1 MELQDKVS
9 ISGHIEEIAKY
20 DPEFRFRQFAGIT
33 LKLAFIMTLILSIFH
48 IYTAGFGVLQEWR
61 HRSFHLA
68 FVLPLVYFF
77 YAIRKSG
84 TESRKYLFYDIVY
97 GLIGTSVCTA
107 LFWEIFHL
115 STAKA
120 LALGALFFSL
130 IVYFKRREFL
140 AFSWL
145 APVDCLINALLVAGM
160 GYGGYLSWQHVA
172 FSQIFRD
179 PNLTLI
185 FWSVLLFGIFL
196 SITLLFLT
204 QWLRGLYGMF
214 RGRPFPCESDQVPY
228 FDVFF
233 ALMAS
238 WVSVYIFVEFNTL
251 VFRAG
256 LPSEMD
262 LIVGAFAILLVLE
275 GARRSIGPPLP
286 LISFFVLINCYLG
299 PYFLDIPGL
308 DFFAHRGYSVS
319 RIIEHMYLGTEGI
332 YGIPLGVV
340 ATFVF
345 HFVLFGIFI
354 SKTGLGQLF
363 MDIAMAIAG
372 WSSGGPAKVSVISSG
387 FLGSISG
394 SSIANT
400 VTTGAF
406 TIPLMKRVGYMPQFA
421 GAVEAASS
429 TGGQLMPPIMGAAA
443 FIMAEFLGI
452 PYIKIAA
459 CAIVPALLYFFA
471 VGTMVHLEAKK
482 RGLKGIPRERLPRLG
497 KVLRERWLLLMPL
510 FIIVFLLITGSSPF
524 LAAFWGIIYAVAVG
538 QIHGKTLPF
547 VVPVFLSIPSV
558 LLRINPLDGLSLLL
572 MAWIGLAVLGYAVTW
587 SRTAPVSRF
596 LGLVPMAVLTGLLY
610 FHLEPSLAAFWS
622 ALSVI
627 AIGVFYKESGMR
639 IPDILEALELGTKN
653 ALAIGA
659 ACACIGFIVGA
670 TTLTGLGLKFA
681 AAIIQLSHSIAYLIT
696 SVDILHFINVGS
708 VALFFTLVLTAVAC
722 FVLGMG
728 IPTTAQYIIASM
740 IAAPALLEWGIHP
753 LVSHMFVLFFAVL
766 ADVTPPVALAAYAAS
781 GISGANPF
789 KTGFTAFGLASAGFC
804 VPFIFVSAPI
814 VLWLP
819 HLLDPSV
826 PFDTFHFLEILA
838 TLIMGVIA
846 LGSTVI
852 GYLKDK
858 LTGMERVV
866 MGIAAAGLFFPE
878 VYTDILGFVILL
890 SIYMIQRR
898 RQKREQPA
906 APSGAETGDPPVT
919 GIENDQNDKE

>member
-9 ISGHIEEIAKY
+9 ISGQLEEIAKY
-20 DPEFRFRQFAGIT
+20 DPEFRFRRFAGIT
-33 LKLAFIMTLILSIFH
+33 LKLAFTMTLILSIFH

-61 HRSFHLA
+61 HRAFHLA
-68 FVLPLVYFF
+68 FVLPLVFFF
-77 YAIRKSG
+77 YSIRKTG
-84 TESRKYLFYDIVY
+84 TETRKHLFYDLAY
-97 GLIGTSVCTA
+97 GLVGTSVFAA
-107 LFWEIFHL
+107 LFREIFHWSMGTIL
-115 STAKA
+115 PV
-120 LALGALFFSL
+120 GALFFSL
-130 IVYFKRREFL
+130 IVYFKRREYL
-140 AFSWL
+140 SYSWL
-145 APVDCLINALLVAGM
+145 APVDFLINSLLIAGL
-160 GYGGYLSWQHVA
+160 GYGGYFSYQRIE

-179 PNLTLI
+179 PNFTLI
-185 FWSVLLFGIFL
+185 FWSVLLFGIFI
-196 SITLLFLT
+196 SITLLFVT
-204 QWLRGLYGMF
+204 QWLRSVAGMF
-214 RGRPFPCESDQVPY
+214 RGRSFPYESDQVPY

-233 ALMAS
+233 ALMACG
-238 WVSVYIFVEFNTL
+238 VSLYIFIEFNTL
-251 VFRAG
+251 VLRAG

-262 LIVGAFAILLVLE
+262 LIVGAMAILLVLE

-286 LISFFVLINCYLG
+286 VIAFLVLINCYLG
-299 PYFLDIPGL
+299 PYFIDIPGL
-308 DFFAHRGYSVS
+308 SFFAHRGYSIS

-372 WSSGGPAKVSVISSG
+372 WSSGGPAKVAVISSG

-406 TIPLMKRVGYMPQFA
+406 TIPLMKRVGYSPQFA

-482 RGLKGIPRERLPRLG
+482 QGLKGIPRERLPRLG
-497 KVLRERWLLLMPL
+497 KVLRKGWLLLMPL

-524 LAAFWGIIYAVAVG
+524 LAAFWGIIYSVAVG
-538 QIHGKTLPF
+538 QIHRRTLPF
-547 VVPVFLSIPSV
+547 IVPVFLSVPSV
-558 LLRINPLDGLSLLL
+558 LFRINPFDGFSIFL
-572 MAWIGLAVLGYAVTW
+572 MAWIGLAVLGYGVTYGNTERPSW
-587 SRTAPVSRF
+587 F
-596 LGLVPMAVLTGLLY
+596 IGWIPMAVLVVLLLSG
-610 FHLEPSLAAFWS
+610 LEPSMAAFW
-622 ALSVI
+622 AVLSVI

-639 IPDILEALELGTKN
+639 IPDIMETLELGTKN

-681 AAIIQLSHSIAYLIT
+681 AAIIQLAHSIAYLLI
-696 SVDILHFINVGS
+696 SVDVLHFLNVTS
-708 VALFFTLVLTAVAC
+708 MALFFTLILTAVAC

-740 IAAPALLEWGIHP
+740 IAAPALMEWGIQP

-826 PFDTFHFLEILA
+826 PFDVFNFLEVLA

-852 GYLKDK
+852 GYLTDR
-858 LTGMERVV
+858 LTRIERLV

-878 VYTDILGFVILL
+878 VYTDILGFAILL
-890 SIYMIQRR
+890 TIYLIQKKRR
-898 RQKREQPA
+898 KRRNTLADDVSEGKNIRHEQ
-906 APSGAETGDPPVT
+906 SM
-919 GIENDQNDKE
+919 KE

>member
-1 MELQDKVS
+1 MELQGKVS

-20 DPEFRFRQFAGIT
+20 DPEFRFRRFAGIT
-33 LKLAFIMTLILSIFH
+33 LKLAFTMTLILSIFH

-61 HRSFHLA
+61 HRAFHLA

-84 TESRKYLFYDIVY
+84 TETRKHLFYDVVY
-97 GLIGTSVCTA
+97 GLVGTSIFTA
-107 LFWEIFHL
+107 LFREILHW
-115 STAKA
+115 STGTA
-120 LALGALFFSL
+120 LVFGALFLSL
-130 IVYFKRREFL
+130 AVYFKRREFL
-140 AFSWL
+140 SFPWL
-145 APVDCLINALLVAGM
+145 APVDFLINTLLIAGL
-160 GYGGYLSWQHVA
+160 GYGAYFSFQRIE

-179 PNLTLI
+179 PNFTLI
-185 FWSVLLFGIFL
+185 FWSVLLFGIFI
-196 SITLLFLT
+196 SITLLFVT
-204 QWLRGLYGMF
+204 QWLLSVMGMF
-214 RGRPFPCESDQVPY
+214 RGRSFPYASDQIPY

-238 WVSVYIFVEFNTL
+238 WVSVYIFIEFNTL

-286 LISFFVLINCYLG
+286 IISFLVLVNCYLG
-299 PYFLDIPGL
+299 PYFLNIPGL
-308 DFFAHRGYSVS
+308 DFFAHRGYSIS

-363 MDIAMAIAG
+363 MDIAMAVAG
-372 WSSGGPAKVSVISSG
+372 WSSGGPAKVAVISSG

-406 TIPLMKRVGYMPQFA
+406 TIPLMKRVGYSPQFA

-482 RGLKGIPRERLPRLG
+482 RGLKGIPREMLPRLG
-497 KVLRERWLLLMPL
+497 KVLKKGWLLLMPL

-524 LAAFWGIIYAVAVG
+524 LAAFWGIIYSVAVG
-538 QIHGKTLPF
+538 QIHKRTLPF
-547 VVPVFLSIPSV
+547 IVPVFLSVPSV
-558 LLRINPLDGLSLLL
+558 LLRINPLDGVSLFL
-572 MAWIGLAVLGYAVTW
+572 MAWVGLAVLGYGITYGKTERFSW
-587 SRTAPVSRF
+587 F
-596 LGLVPMAVLTGLLY
+596 LGFVPMAVFAGLLLY
-610 FHLEPSLAAFWS
+610 GLEPSLAAFWTV
-622 ALSVI
+622 LSVI
-627 AIGVFYKESGMR
+627 AVGVFYKESGMR
-639 IPDILEALELGTKN
+639 IPDILETLELGTKN

-681 AAIIQLSHSIAYLIT
+681 AAIIQLSHSIAYLLA
-696 SVDILHFINVGS
+696 SVDILHFLNVTS
-708 VALFFTLVLTAVAC
+708 IALFFTLVLTAVAC

-740 IAAPALLEWGIHP
+740 IAAPALLEWGIQP

-789 KTGFTAFGLASAGFC
+789 RTGFTAFGLASAGFC

-819 HLLDPSV
+819 HLLDSSV
-826 PFDTFHFLEILA
+826 PFDVFNFLEVLA
-838 TLIMGVIA
+838 TLLMGVIA

-852 GYLKDK
+852 GYLADR
-858 LTGMERVV
+858 LSRIERLV

-878 VYTDILGFVILL
+878 VYTDILGFTILL
-890 SIYMIQRR
+890 TVYLVQRR
-898 RQKREQPA
+898 RRKIKL
-906 APSGAETGDPPVT
+906 STSHD
-919 GIENDQNDKE
+919 